1 MKEYEKLK
9 TRLANAG
16 HQAQEY
22 RMSMTEARSLLA
34 EIERLIQGMPEPQQE
49 QPQPVVVHE
58 PVPRTRTIDGGSL

>member
-22 RMSMTEARSLLA
+22 RMSIFEARALLA
-34 EIERLIQGMPEPQQE
+34 EIEGLMQGMPEPQQE

-58 PVPRTRTIDGGSL
+58 PVPITRTIDGGSL